1 MKKMKDLAYHYGL
14 KMRIYPSSQQKEIIK
29 INSDV
34 SRAVYNKMIAID
46 KELYLLRQV
55 KLPIRDVIDRINELE
70 KRKSAKNMANHYQY
84 MQDKCVDSDTLAN
97 AIKNYKSAW
106 NMFRKVHQTGVP
118 KFRKKND
125 CENYQTSTHY
135 SKKNNMDMFNAS
147 IRFLDDNHINLPKL
161 GRIRVS
167 GSHKRI
173 LNSKHDVRIGTVTI
187 NKDACDRYFV
197 SMQLASDTPFVN
209 AKPKTGSQVG
219 IDLNTENFLTIS
231 NGDRVENPKYY
242 RIMKNKLAKQ
252 QRKLSRRQR
261 RAKAENRNLR
271 NAKNYQKQRR
281 LVAKMH
287 DKIRNQRNNFLNLV
301 SITLINSHDLVVAEN
316 LRSSNMLKNHALAL
330 SISDVGWRSFLE
342 KMEYKSVMYGRTFV
356 TVDPKNTTQKCHDCG
371 FVMGTENTEKLTL
384 KDREWT
390 CPNCGTFHIRDVN
403 ASLNVLDKGLEKL
416 AEEL

>member
-34 SRAVYNKMIAID
+34 SRAVYNKLVAID
-46 KELYLLRQV
+46 KELYQLRQV
-55 KLPIRDVIDRINELE
+55 KLPIKEVIDRINELE

-97 AIKNYKSAW
+97 AIKNYKNAW

-118 KFRKKND
+118 KFRKKNER
-125 CENYQTSTHY
+125 ENYQTSTHY
-135 SKKNNMDMFNAS
+135 SKKNNMDMFSAS
-147 IRFLDDNHINLPKL
+147 IRFLDDNHINMPKL

-219 IDLNTENFLTIS
+219 IDLNTENFLTVS

-242 RIMKNKLAKQ
+242 QIMKNKLAKQ

-281 LVAKMH
+281 LIAKMH

-316 LRSSNMLKNHALAL
+316 LKSSNMLKNHALAL

-342 KMEYKSVMYGRTFV
+342 KMEYKAIMYGRKFV

>member
-1 MKKMKDLAYHYGL
+1 
-14 KMRIYPSSQQKEIIK
+14 
-29 INSDV
+29 
-34 SRAVYNKMIAID
+34 
-46 KELYLLRQV
+46 
-55 KLPIRDVIDRINELE
+55 
-70 KRKSAKNMANHYQY
+70 MANHYQY
-84 MQDKCVDSDTLAN
+84 MQDKRVDSNALAN
-97 AIKNYKSAW
+97 AIKNYKNAW

-118 KFRKKND
+118 KFRKKSC

-135 SKKNNMDMFNAS
+135 SKKMNVDMFSAI
-147 IRFLDDNHINLPKL
+147 IRFLDGNHINLPKL

-173 LNSKHDVRIGTVTI
+173 LNNKRDVRIGTVTI

-197 SMQLASDTPFVN
+197 SMQLSSNTPFVQT
-209 AKPKTGSQVG
+209 KPKTGSQVG
-219 IDLNTENFLTIS
+219 IDLNTENFLTVS

-242 RIMKNKLAKQ
+242 RVMKNKLAKQ

-261 RAKAENRNLR
+261 RAKAEKRDPR

-287 DKIRNQRNNFLNLV
+287 DKIRNQRDNFLNLV

-316 LRSSNMLKNHALAL
+316 LRSSNMLKNHALAM

-342 KMEYKSVMYGRTFV
+342 KMEYKSVMYGRKFI

-403 ASLNVLDKGLEKL
+403 ASLNILDKGLEKL
-416 AEEL
+416 AEE

>member
-14 KMRIYPSSQQKEIIK
+14 KMRIYPSRQQKEIIK

-34 SRAVYNKMIAID
+34 SRAVYNKLVAID
-46 KELYLLRQV
+46 KELYQLRQV
-55 KLPIRDVIDRINELE
+55 KLPIKEVIDRIDELE
-70 KRKSAKNMANHYQY
+70 KRKNAKNMANHYQY
-84 MQDKCVDSDTLAN
+84 MQDKRVDSNALAN
-97 AIKNYKSAW
+97 AIKNYKNAW

-118 KFRKKND
+118 KFRKKSC

-135 SKKNNMDMFNAS
+135 SKKMNVDMFSAI
-147 IRFLDDNHINLPKL
+147 IRFLDGNHINLPKL

-173 LNSKHDVRIGTVTI
+173 LNNKRDVRIGTVTI

-197 SMQLASDTPFVN
+197 SMQLSSNTPFVQT
-209 AKPKTGSQVG
+209 KPKTGSQVG
-219 IDLNTENFLTIS
+219 IDLNTENFLTVS

-242 RIMKNKLAKQ
+242 RVMKNKLAKQ

-261 RAKAENRNLR
+261 RAKAEKRNLR

-287 DKIRNQRNNFLNLV
+287 DKIRNQRDNFLNLV

-316 LRSSNMLKNHALAL
+316 LRSSNMLKNHALAM

-342 KMEYKSVMYGRTFV
+342 KMEYKSVMYGRKFI

-403 ASLNVLDKGLEKL
+403 ASLNILDKGLEKT
-416 AEEL
+416 AEE

>member
-55 KLPIRDVIDRINELE
+55 KLPIEEIIDRINELE

-84 MQDKCVDSDTLAN
+84 MQDKRVDSDTLAN
-97 AIKNYKSAW
+97 AIKNYKNAW

-118 KFRKKND
+118 KFRKKNE

-135 SKKNNMDMFNAS
+135 SKRNNMDMFSAS
-147 IRFLDDNHINLPKL
+147 IRFLDDNHINMPKL

-173 LNSKHDVRIGTVTI
+173 LDSKHDVRIGTVTI

-197 SMQLASDTPFVN
+197 SMQLASDTPFVKT
-209 AKPKTGSQVG
+209 KPKTGSQVG
-219 IDLNTENFLTIS
+219 IDLNTENFLTVS

-261 RAKAENRNLR
+261 RAKAEKRNLR
-271 NAKNYQKQRR
+271 NAKNYQKQRH

-316 LRSSNMLKNHALAL
+316 LRSSNMLKNHALAM

-342 KMEYKSVMYGRTFV
+342 KMEYKAIMYGRKFV

-384 KDREWT
+384 KDREWI

-403 ASLNVLDKGLEKL
+403 ASLNILDKGLEKL
-416 AEEL
+416 AED

>member
-34 SRAVYNKMIAID
+34 SRAVYNKLVAID
-46 KELYLLRQV
+46 KELYQLRQV

-84 MQDKCVDSDTLAN
+84 MQDKCVDSNTLAN
-97 AIKNYKSAW
+97 AIKNYKNAW

-118 KFRKKND
+118 KFRKKTD

-135 SKKNNMDMFNAS
+135 SKKNDMDMFSAS
-147 IRFLDDNHINLPKL
+147 IRFLDGNHINLPKL

-219 IDLNTENFLTIS
+219 IDLNTENFLTVS

-287 DKIRNQRNNFLNLV
+287 DKIRNQRNNFLNLE

-316 LRSSNMLKNHALAL
+316 LRSSNKLKNHALAM

-342 KMEYKSVMYGRTFV
+342 KMEYKSVMYGSKFV
-356 TVDPKNTTQKCHDCG
+356 TVDPKNTTQECHDCG

-403 ASLNVLDKGLEKL
+403 ASLNILDKGLEKL
-416 AEEL
+416 AEE